1 MMSDEDEELFVSLAI
16 RGAKIGQEC
25 IKWTETERKEFLDA
39 VEALQPA
46 LCRLLDRVDGEQV
59 PVEVLAEFLTAALL
73 TGYFVGKKCG
83 VDVPNVIKRAFGE

>member
-1 MMSDEDEELFVSLAI
+1 MTDDEDEELYVSLTI
-16 RGAKIGQEC
+16 RGTRIGQEC
-25 IKWTETERKEFLDA
+25 MKWVESERKEFLDA

-73 TGYFVGKKCG
+73 TGYFVGKKYG